1 MAFNPIEILNNL
13 RRRST
18 NDIGKRLGANSSPS
32 LLPVEPRKKTENS
45 SSRVNESI
53 YDEYNNHSPK
63 RSTELNAKIK
73 IPHMQYFVAENPPL
87 TDESTTRNT
96 AVNISTNSNSV
107 ANSYNQQYISNG
119 RFQSDRSSTFDQSAL
134 LLKMQQLEE
143 KLKNTEDRL
152 ADAYDKIGVLKN
164 EKDDMETRVTLF
176 L

>member
-1 MAFNPIEILNNL
+1 
-13 RRRST
+13 
-18 NDIGKRLGANSSPS
+18 
-32 LLPVEPRKKTENS
+32 
-45 SSRVNESI
+45 
-53 YDEYNNHSPK
+53 
-63 RSTELNAKIK
+63 
-73 IPHMQYFVAENPPL
+73 MQYFVAENPPL

-107 ANSYNQQYISNG
+107 ANSYNQQYTSNG